1 MLFEAELFVSLLWL
15 FDVIFSCWLQRPC
28 LPDRSKGRCYPF
40 LRCFELLS
48 GRRKQRRHLPP
59 PLVGQRVRVGDVPL
73 LAECSE
79 QSLGGKTPSVPLE
92 LLFNVSYNH
101 LHVQ

>member
-28 LPDRSKGRCYPF
+28 LPDRSKGRCYPL

-48 GRRKQRRHLPP
+48 GRRKRRHCLPP
-59 PLVGQRVRVGDVPL
+59 LLVGLRAGDVL
-73 LAECSE
+73 MLAECSE
-79 QSLGGKTPSVPLE
+79 QSLGGENSICPT
-92 LLFNVSYNH
+92 
-101 LHVQ
+101 